1 MLDFFTWA
9 YDLIMSIT
17 NLWSWLVTPVS
28 ILGFIV
34 APIYLV
40 GGTMLTVGITR
51 AILGI
56 LT

>member
-1 MLDFFTWA
+1 MQDFITWA
-9 YDLIMSIT
+9 YDLVMSIT
-17 NLWSWLVTPVS
+17 SLWNWLVTPVS
-28 ILGFIV
+28 ILGFNI

-40 GGTMLTVGITR
+40 GGTMLTIGITR